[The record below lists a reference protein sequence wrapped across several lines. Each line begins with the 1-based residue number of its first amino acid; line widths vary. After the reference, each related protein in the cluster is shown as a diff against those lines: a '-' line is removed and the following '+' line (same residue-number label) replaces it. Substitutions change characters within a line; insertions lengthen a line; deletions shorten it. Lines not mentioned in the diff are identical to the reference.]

1 MKKQVVKAE
10 MYDGVR
16 MRRNERVSMK
26 DQYQREIDYLRV
38 SVTDACNFCCE
49 YCKPSETKSDE
60 GQLMTLDE
68 LFRICRI
75 SSELGIHAIKITG
88 GEPLLRPGI
97 VKFIK
102 NLKDLPGIDSVTMT
116 TNGFLLKD
124 KVKEL
129 KEAKIDCITVSLDSL
144 DNERFYRITKRDVL
158 ETVLEA
164 IDSCLMEGI
173 RVKVNCVVTK
183 DFDEWTAF
191 YELAKNKKVD
201 VRFIEMMPFGPG
213 KQMGNGMENQI
224 SKHISSVFD
233 ENDLVTEKKGS
244 GPAVYYKKKD
254 MKGSI
259 GVIDAVSHS
268 FCASCNRIR
277 ITSHGM
283 LKPCLANPL
292 LIDIKHKLRTGAT
305 DIDLMKIIAS
315 AIFQKPVS
323 HQFHDAFESSQTEV
337 MEQSNMY
344 EIGG

>member
-1 MKKQVVKAE
+1 
-10 MYDGVR
+10 
-16 MRRNERVSMK
+16 MK

-68 LFRICRI
+68 LFRICKL

-97 VKFIK
+97 VEFIK
-102 NLKDLPGIDSVTMT
+102 KLKKLPDINSVTMT

-129 KEAKIDCITVSLDSL
+129 KAAKIDCITVSLDSL
-144 DNERFYRITKRDVL
+144 DKERFHRITKRDVL
-158 ETVLEA
+158 DTVLEA
-164 IDSCLMEGI
+164 IDACLKEGI

-191 YELAKNKKVD
+191 YEFAKNNKVD
-201 VRFIEMMPFGPG
+201 VRFIEIMPIGPG
-213 KQMGNGMENQI
+213 KQLGNGMENQI
-224 SKHISSVFD
+224 SKHILSMFD
-233 ENDLVTEKKGS
+233 EKDLVKEKKGS

-268 FCASCNRIR
+268 FCGSCNRIR

-283 LKPCLANPL
+283 LKPCLANPK
-292 LIDIKHKLRTGAT
+292 LIDFKHKLRTGAT
-305 DIDLMKIIAS
+305 DIELMKIIAS
-315 AIFQKPVS
+315 AIYQKPVG
-323 HQFHDAFESSQTEV
+323 HQFHDAFKAPQTDSTE
-337 MEQSNMY
+337 ESNMY